1 MKKHDLKDD
10 IGYWLNRL
18 RMQVH
23 QGFESRLEVYDVTIA
38 QWCILLA
45 LYNESAASIT
55 ELSKFIEVDKATI
68 SRVVDRLLIK
78 ELIIHQPGVDR
89 RSGHIQLTFKG
100 RELVPQLIQA
110 AKDNEKQFFGCF
122 TLEEQ
127 EQFRQLVHKLFLNL
141 PSIHMSGWLI
151 NTRRTQVF
159 DKKTIDIIEQGIQEN
174 FKKNKPFPEW
184 IATLKDAG
192 VERYYADLVA
202 LQVTY
207 YSTNHVHTAKLPY
220 PNPPARGET
229 FSENELVGA
238 IRASQRGEI
247 LYPDFLNRAIKAGV
261 VSYTVYLSGKQVQY
275 MGATGEIHTEHFP
288 K

>member
-38 QWCILLA
+38 QWCILLS

-68 SRVVDRLLIK
+68 SRVVDRLLVK
-78 ELIIHQPGVDR
+78 ELIIHQPGADR
-89 RSGHIQLTFKG
+89 RSGHIQLTIKG
-100 RELVPQLIQA
+100 QALVPQLVQEA
-110 AKDNEKQFFGCF
+110 EENEQQFFSCL
-122 TLEEQ
+122 TEEEQ
-127 EQFRQLVHKLFLNL
+127 ELFRQLFHKLFLNM
-141 PSIHMSGWLI
+141 PSIHMSGWLF
-151 NTRRTQVF
+151 NTRRTQMF
-159 DKKTIDIIEQGIQEN
+159 DKKAIDMIEQGIQEN
-174 FKKNKPFPEW
+174 FKRNKPFPEW
-184 IATLKDAG
+184 VATLKDAG
-192 VERYYADLVA
+192 IERYYADLVA

-207 YSTNHVHTAKLPY
+207 YSTDHAHTAKLPY
-220 PNPPARGET
+220 LNPPTRGEI
-229 FSENELVGA
+229 FSEDELVGA

-247 LYPDFLNRAIKAGV
+247 LYPEFLNRAIKAGV

-275 MGATGEIHTEHFP
+275 MGEKGEIHIEHFP
-288 K
+288 R